1 MISPGPAT
9 RVFLALG
16 ATDMRKGFEGLAGLV
31 RAQLGE
37 EPLSGH
43 LFVFS
48 NAARTRVKIL
58 FWDGSGLWV
67 CGKRLERGR
76 FCWPTLEQCKE
87 PGAKLRLSNAELAML
102 LGGLDF
108 GLTRRRKWWR
118 CNER

>member
-1 MISPGPAT
+1 
-9 RVFLALG
+9 
-16 ATDMRKGFEGLAGLV
+16 MRKRFEGLAGLV

-58 FWDGSGLWV
+58 FWDESGLWV

-76 FCWPTLEQCKE
+76 FCWLTLEQGNVCNDVQAR
-87 PGAKLRLSNAELAML
+87 PRDLASASCSKYTQSTISAV
-102 LGGLDF
+102 G
-108 GLTRRRKWWR
+108 
-118 CNER
+118 E